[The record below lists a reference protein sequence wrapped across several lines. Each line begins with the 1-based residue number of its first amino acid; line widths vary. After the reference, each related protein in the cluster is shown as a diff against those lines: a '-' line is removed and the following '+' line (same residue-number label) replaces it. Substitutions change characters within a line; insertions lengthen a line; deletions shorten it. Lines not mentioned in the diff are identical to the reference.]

1 MTYTL
6 ALLQMT
12 ANEQKNVQE
21 ELLLDRIR
29 EAARKGATVICLQEL
44 SNTLYFCKD
53 HKTDI
58 PSLAETIPGPYTDKL
73 CKLARELKVV
83 LVAPF
88 VERSLPGVYYNSLV
102 VIDRDGSLLGTYRKM
117 HIPDDPGFHEKFY
130 FRRGNLGYKVFDT
143 SVGKIG
149 TLICWDQWFPEAA
162 RITALM
168 GAELI
173 LYPTA
178 IGTLK
183 HETSEE
189 RAAFRDAWRTIQ
201 RGHAISNGVFVA
213 GVNRT
218 GIEDGTSFWGGSFI
232 CSPFGTLLAEA
243 DEQECILMADIDRS
257 QVEQV
262 RLTWPFLRDRRTD
275 SYSGLL
281 D

>member
-1 MTYTL
+1 
-6 ALLQMT
+6 
-12 ANEQKNVQE
+12 
-21 ELLLDRIR
+21 
-29 EAARKGATVICLQEL
+29 
-44 SNTLYFCKD
+44 
-53 HKTDI
+53 
-58 PSLAETIPGPYTDKL
+58 
-73 CKLARELKVV
+73 
-83 LVAPF
+83 
-88 VERSLPGVYYNSLV
+88 
-102 VIDRDGSLLGTYRKM
+102 
-117 HIPDDPGFHEKFY
+117 
-130 FRRGNLGYKVFDT
+130 
-143 SVGKIG
+143 
-149 TLICWDQWFPEAA
+149 
-162 RITALM
+162 LM

-178 IGTLK
+178 IGTLE

-201 RGHAISNGVFVA
+201 RGHAISNGLFVA

-218 GIEDGTSFWGGSFI
+218 GIEEGTSFWGGSFI